1 MRDVA
6 PFYLLIL
13 AYLLPY
19 KDVRGSW
26 KISVVFERDSVTIRH
41 RKWEQTHDHDATHFF
56 RFHWQVRVGTR
67 VRVRARHDALLP
79 LPLAGAPRMAMRS
92 IPAMTILL

>member
-1 MRDVA
+1 MVVVVVYL
-6 PFYLLIL
+6 FTYLLTYL
-13 AYLLPY
+13 LTCLLPY

-56 RFHWQVRVGTR
+56 RFHWQVRLVWR
-67 VRVRARHDALLP
+67 CALH
-79 LPLAGAPRMAMRS
+79 
-92 IPAMTILL
+92 LL